1 VRARRVV
8 VPLGVAVALAAGA
21 LAARGIGG
29 GSSPDGGAEPGGL
42 PPATA
47 TVTTTDLVQTV
58 QVPGVLGYGTP
69 VALPAKSG
77 GGTLTWVAAPGT
89 IVGQG
94 QQVYAVDGEPVVL
107 IHGTVPPYRTLEPG
121 VSGPDVQQLEE
132 ALAALGYTG
141 FTVDDEYTWSTADAV
156 EEWQEDLGV
165 DETGTVGADQI
176 VVVPAD
182 IRIALTTLLPGNTL
196 GPGEGGNASVVTY
209 TGISPAVVVGLDPA
223 QQHLVA
229 PGVAATVLLPDGTTA
244 AATVSAVSPVATAV
258 DTGDPA
264 TSTTAI
270 SVTVALDDPAAAG
283 TLDSA
288 PVDVDL
294 VSGEAQDVLA
304 VPVGA
309 LVALAEGGYAVQVV
323 DGAGT
328 ALVPVETGMFA
339 AGLVEVSGAGIEDG
353 TVVGVPARAARA
365 APTAT
370 RRRRSR
376 RVVGRDRMSNGARE
390 VSLHEPND

>member
-1 VRARRVV
+1 MTPRRVL
-8 VPLGVAVALAAGA
+8 VPLGVAAVIAAGA

-29 GSSPDGGAEPGGL
+29 GSPSGSPAPDGL

-69 VALPAKSG
+69 VALPAKSNS
-77 GGTLTWVAAPGT
+77 GTLTWIAAPGAV
-89 IVGQG
+89 VGQG
-94 QQVYAVDGEPVVL
+94 QPVYAVDGDPVVL
-107 IHGTVPPYRTLEPG
+107 IHGTVPPYRPLEPG
-121 VSGPDVQQLEE
+121 VTGPDVQQLEE

-156 EEWQEDLGV
+156 EEWQDDLGV
-165 DETGTVGADQI
+165 EETGTVGVEQI

-182 IRIALTTLLPGNTL
+182 IRIALQTLAVGNTL
-196 GPGEGGNASVVTY
+196 GGGEGGNESVVTY
-209 TGISPAVVVGLDPA
+209 TGTTPAVVVGLDPA

-229 PGVAATVLLPDGTTA
+229 PGTPATVLLPDGSTT

-258 DTGDPA
+258 DTGDPE
-264 TSTTAI
+264 TSTTTI
-270 SVTVALDDPAAAG
+270 SVTVALADPAAAG
-283 TLDSA
+283 ALDSA

-294 VSGEAQDVLA
+294 VAAEAQDVLA

-323 DGAGT
+323 DGEQT
-328 ALVPVETGMFA
+328 EFVPVETGMFA
-339 AGLVEVSGAGIEDG
+339 SGLVEVSGAGIEDG
-353 TVVGVPARAARA
+353 TVVGVP
-365 APTAT
+365 
-370 RRRRSR
+370 
-376 RVVGRDRMSNGARE
+376 V
-390 VSLHEPND
+390 